1 MKLKT
6 VSTENAPVAIGPY
19 SQGIIHGKVL
29 YISGQ
34 LPIDPQSGAIVSPDV
49 AKQTEQCLENAKA
62 IALQA
67 GASLT
72 DVIKTTVFVS
82 DLSQFDTIN
91 KVYGQYF
98 ASHKPAR
105 ACIEVARLP
114 KDAKVEIEMIVAL
127 A

>member
-6 VSTENAPVAIGPY
+6 VSTENAGNRPY
-19 SQGIIHGKVL
+19 SQGITMEGVVYL
-29 YISGQ
+29 WP